1 MTVTLSTTADL
12 AIDETAADLLFRAA
26 RTTNQWTDAPVTDDE
41 LAAAWDLAKFGPTAM
56 NSLPLRFAVVR
67 TPEAKARL
75 VELMPDGNKAKVED
89 APATLVLAY
98 DHNFHEHMDTLFPHA
113 PGVGESFA
121 PMDEM
126 RHGMGSMNAHLQ
138 TGYLIMGLRAA
149 GLAAGPMHAADYDG
163 VNEAFFAGTGNKA
176 FLVVNV
182 GHAEG
187 EGTVYPRLPRFDLDE
202 VSSTH

>member
-12 AIDETAADLLFRAA
+12 AIDEAAADLLFRTA
-26 RTTNQWTDAPVTDDE
+26 RTTSQWTDAPVTDEE

-67 TPEAKARL
+67 SAEERARL
-75 VELMPDGNKAKVED
+75 VDLMPDGNKSRVES
-89 APATLVLAY
+89 APVTLVLAY

-113 PGVGESFA
+113 PGVGASFA
-121 PMDEM
+121 PQEEM

-138 TGYLIMGLRAA
+138 AGYLLLGLRAA
-149 GLAAGPMHAADYDG
+149 GLAVGPMHAADYDG
-163 VNEAFFAGTGNKA
+163 VNEAFFAGTGYKA

-182 GHAEG
+182 GHADG
-187 EGTVYPRLPRFDLDE
+187 EGTSYPRAPRLDLDQ
-202 VSSTH
+202 VSITL